1 MKEETCISLSLRDRT
16 DLGINQLLAER
27 ITLQRALPP
36 WPNVPFQKKK
46 KKKMEF
52 IFPTQTMQ
60 SEKSYDYKGSLG
72 FLAW

>member
-46 KKKMEF
+46 KKRW
-52 IFPTQTMQ
+52 
-60 SEKSYDYKGSLG
+60 SLY
-72 FLAW
+72 FQHKLCKVKNLMITKAH

>member
-1 MKEETCISLSLRDRT
+1 MKEETSISLSLRDRT

-27 ITLQRALPP
+27 ITLQRAFPS

-46 KKKMEF
+46 KIMEF

-60 SEKSYDYKGSLG
+60 SEKSYD
-72 FLAW
+72 